1 MRDNKSKDLAQD
13 RQEQAAGRG
22 AQSSE
27 SPSQGEAHP
36 KVRSKS
42 LQKHIVICPHCGAEA
57 LDHMT
62 KCPEC
67 KGDLRPKG
75 YRPIDR
81 DSLRKFKRAAWI
93 VSLVL
98 AAVIVVLIFVRGS

>member
-1 MRDNKSKDLAQD
+1 MRENEPKNPK
-13 RQEQAAGRG
+13 REQADRRG
-22 AQSSE
+22 AAETPPQAE
-27 SPSQGEAHP
+27 SP
-36 KVRSKS
+36 KTRSKS
-42 LQKHIVICPHCGAEA
+42 LQKHIVVCPHCGAEA

-67 KGDLRPKG
+67 KGELQPKG
-75 YRPIDR
+75 YRPFDR
-81 DSLRKFKRAAWI
+81 DGLRKFKRAAWI